1 MPRAGLQPTRYRSAP
16 RNGGSRLKRAEQP
29 GPPRGLIALCV
40 AVAVVAATPIIIA
53 IVQAL
58 QGGFSAARASFTAGA
73 TRTLM
78 LHSVEVAAVATP
90 IAVVIGVTCAWF
102 VERTRLPGR
111 RIWAVLFVAPLTI
124 PPFVTSYSWAN
135 LATWLQSYYG
145 AVGIIAFIYFPIVYL
160 LVAVALRGLDPA
172 LEETARSLGLSGTRT
187 FFRVVL
193 PQLRPALLGGALLV
207 ALDTLVEYDAF
218 VALKFQAFSSNVY
231 AQYQL
236 GFSASG
242 AAALSLTSIAVCLIL
257 VFGEARLRGH
267 ANYTRVSQGARR
279 AIEPYQLEPR
289 NDPGHAR
296 ARRDRR
302 DQRRDPRGHPE
313 RVVRAKQRRRGRK
326 RAREPP
332 VPAPGDTHLGRA
344 RCGGGD
350 RRRGPCA
357 PDCPRRG
364 SLSTTGRDAL
374 RARHLPLLRTPR
386 SRGGDRP
393 RVRRQPLCPLPL
405 RKLGPARPRRGGAV
419 PPVRSRRAACDA
431 RPARALARGVRPL
444 ARRRSALELLA
455 GHAAARTTGARR
467 RRGARVRV
475 HARRS
480 PQRPGAPA
488 ALPAT
493 RWGPSSRPTAR
504 PSRSRRPHRSPP
516 CSSCLPSARPT
527 CS

>member
-1 MPRAGLQPTRYRSAP
+1 
-16 RNGGSRLKRAEQP
+16 LKRAEQP

-40 AVAVVAATPIIIA
+40 AVAVVVATPIIIS

-242 AAALSLTSIAVCLIL
+242 AAALSLTSIVVCLIL

-279 AIEPYQLEPR
+279 AIEPYQLNRATIPVMLVLGAVVAISVGIPVVTLSEWFAR
-289 NDPGHAR
+289 SSDVAVESAR
-296 ARRDRR
+296 ANL
-302 DQRRDPRGHPE
+302 QY
-313 RVVRAKQRRRGRK
+313 
-326 RAREPP
+326 
-332 VPAPGDTHLGRA
+332 L
-344 RCGGGD
+344 
-350 RRRGPCA
+350 
-357 PDCPRRG
+357 
-364 SLSTTGRDAL
+364 
-374 RARHLPLLRTPR
+374 
-386 SRGGDRP
+386 
-393 RVRRQPLCPLPL
+393 
-405 RKLGPARPRRGGAV
+405 
-419 PPVRSRRAACDA
+419 
-431 RPARALARGVRPL
+431 
-444 ARRRSALELLA
+444 
-455 GHAAARTTGARR
+455 
-467 RRGARVRV
+467 
-475 HARRS
+475 
-480 PQRPGAPA
+480 
-488 ALPAT
+488 LPAT
-493 RWGPSSRPTAR
+493 RTSVELGVAAAVVGVALALPIALAAVRYRRPVVTLCERATYLSFALPDLVGAIALAYAASHYAHFLYGSMALLVLAEAVLFLPFAVVALRATLGQLERSLDESARSLGAGPLSSFWRVTLPLAR
-504 PSRSRRPHRSPP
+504 PGLAAAAVLMFAFTLGD
-516 CSSCLPSARPT
+516 LPSAQVLLPLSSYTLGTEFQANSSTVAFAAAAPFAAMLILLAFGAAYLLMTRFGRVR
-527 CS
+527 SVADR